1 MKKYQS
7 FLYLKI
13 FIIRRWNF
21 LYIWIRNGKL
31 SQLNGKFAFISS
43 NRECL
48 DPLTAAQPRA
58 AFHKTFADGFRRTVS
73 WTQADHYSRV
83 VCPWS
88 LLLLALVIRYR
99 DPGQTIR
106 YHCTSE
112 RSPGNNLIR
121 CIYLVVYF
129 LRTWTQSVHCQSS
142 WPQRHFLNV
151 ALFIYITYRW
161 MCARLN
167 FVFHSPFW
175 PVVEVH
181 IQVWSTKNYKRW
193 HENSIGDCKT
203 EI

>member
-1 MKKYQS
+1 MFS
-7 FLYLKI
+7 WWLLFT
-13 FIIRRWNF
+13 
-21 LYIWIRNGKL
+21 
-31 SQLNGKFAFISS
+31 S
-43 NRECL
+43 NRECPDL
-48 DPLTAAQPRA
+48 LNAAQPRA

-73 WTQADHYSRV
+73 WTQPGRSNV
-83 VCPWS
+83 QMFM
-88 LLLLALVIRYR
+88 LLATVLPLIPAPVGARYKVQGSR
-99 DPGQTIR
+99 ANIH
-106 YHCTSE
+106 YHCTSD

-121 CIYLVVYF
+121 YIYLVVNL
-129 LRTWTQSVHCQSS
+129 LRTWTQSVHCQNS